1 VAIALIAWG
10 LLLAAAHSMTSMS
23 APDLPGGSLLLEAA
37 WLMMKPAEVPAYLAV
52 SSLMWVLMMV
62 AMMTPAV
69 LPVVLLFGRT
79 ANAGAGRMLAFA
91 AGYLGIWSLY
101 GLALTAVQ
109 WALHQA
115 AFLHSMALKSGPLLA
130 AGLLIA
136 AGIYQFLPLKQ
147 ACLRHC
153 QSPLAFLLNHWR
165 DGRMGALWMGAVH
178 GRYCLGCCWV
188 LMLLMFAGGVMSI
201 GAMAALAVFI
211 LLERLLPAGF
221 WARQCCWLRPY
232 FSSCGLNSAGAAEP
246 SPKKYFSIS
255 VSRNLRS
262 FASIGVSRYSLMS
275 MVWCLSQPPQAS
287 CETSR

>member
-1 VAIALIAWG
+1 MLIAIALLSWG

-23 APDLPGGSLLLEAA
+23 APDLPGGSLLLKAA
-37 WLMMKPAEVPAYLAV
+37 WLMMKPAEAPAYLAV

-79 ANAGAGRMLAFA
+79 ANAGVGRMLAFA
-91 AGYLGIWSLY
+91 AGYLGIWSFY

-115 AFLHSMALKSGPLLA
+115 AFLYSMALKAGPTLA
-130 AGLLIA
+130 AVLLIA
-136 AGIYQFLPLKQ
+136 AGLYQFLPFKQ

-165 DGRMGALWMGAVH
+165 DGRWGALWMGAMH

-201 GAMAALAVFI
+201 GAMAALAAFI

-221 WARQCCWLRPY
+221 WASAVP
-232 FSSCGLNSAGAAEP
+232 GLLLLATGAA
-246 SPKKYFSIS
+246 
-255 VSRNLRS
+255 LLL
-262 FASIGVSRYSLMS
+262 A
-275 MVWCLSQPPQAS
+275 
-287 CETSR
+287 